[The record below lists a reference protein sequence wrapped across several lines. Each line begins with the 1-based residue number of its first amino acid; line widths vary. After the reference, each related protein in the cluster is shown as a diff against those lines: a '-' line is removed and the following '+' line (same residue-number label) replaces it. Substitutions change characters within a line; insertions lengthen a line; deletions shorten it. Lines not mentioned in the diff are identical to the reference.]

1 MKRVLALAVLASF
14 ALAGCGFG
22 QVTGSEYKAHFT
34 RAVQVFPGID
44 VRILGVDVGTV
55 TDVRN
60 VADAVEVTFRIKD
73 SGVKLPADVS
83 GAVVPSSLLGE
94 RFIQL
99 FPAYTGGPQ
108 LPAGAVIPVSRTGV
122 PAEPDELLSSL
133 QDYLGALDQE
143 AVTAFVENAAEILE
157 GNGENLNRLL
167 EGAAGV
173 VGTLASKRDD
183 LADLI
188 VEFNKVTLALGSRQ
202 EALGRLIETYND
214 VAHTLTDNRSAL
226 EGTVSGLNEAAFQL
240 ASLLLEHREA
250 LDFDIDVLTKTGR
263 TLGTNVD
270 ILAVT
275 TNWAHDLFQGASR
288 AVDFDHSWLRL
299 NNQGD
304 ALFELILERLQERLI
319 ELCIDVGAPVCTTSK
334 YWTTN
339 VPALF
344 CFEGNCTEVS
354 GSPSEQLAAAIEG
367 VPEMKKAAEKQD
379 RENGGSGSTDGLVDD
394 LLQDTIGG
402 GLR

>member
-1 MKRVLALAVLASF
+1 VKRLLAFVIVATLG
-14 ALAGCGFG
+14 LAGCGFG
-22 QVTGSEYKAHFT
+22 QVGGREFKAQFT

-44 VRILGVDVGTV
+44 VRVLGVDVGTV

-60 VADAVEVTFRIKD
+60 VADGVEITFRIED
-73 SGVKLPADVS
+73 SEVKLPADVN

-94 RFIQL
+94 RYIQL

-108 LPAGAVIPVSRTGV
+108 MAEGGLIPISRTAV
-122 PAEPDELLSSL
+122 PSEPDELLTSL

-202 EALGRLIETYND
+202 EALGRLIQTYND
-214 VAHTLTDNRSAL
+214 VASTLTNNRTAL
-226 EGTVSGLNEAAFQL
+226 EGTVTGLNTAAFQL
-240 ASLLLEHREA
+240 ASLLLEHRDA

-270 ILAVT
+270 VLTVT
-275 TNWAHDLFQGASR
+275 TQWAADLFEGASR
-288 AVDFDHSWLRL
+288 AVDFEHDWLRL
-299 NNQGD
+299 NNQGEP
-304 ALFELILERLQERLI
+304 LEELILERLQERLI
-319 ELCIDVGAPVCTTSK
+319 ELCIDVGAPECTTPK
-334 YWTTN
+334 YWSAN
-339 VPALF
+339 VPSLF
-344 CFEGNCTEVS
+344 CFSGTCPAAS
-354 GSPSEQLAAAIEG
+354 GSASEQLARAIEG
-367 VPEMKKAAEKQD
+367 VPEMKKATEEQD
-379 RENGGSGSTDGLVDD
+379 RESGGSGSTDDLVDD
-394 LLQDTIGG
+394 LLHQTLGG
-402 GLR
+402 SR

>member
-1 MKRVLALAVLASF
+1 VIVATLG
-14 ALAGCGFG
+14 LAGCGFG
-22 QVTGSEYKAHFT
+22 QVGGREFKAQFT

-44 VRILGVDVGTV
+44 VRVLGVDVGTV

-60 VADAVEVTFRIKD
+60 AAEGVEITFRIED
-73 SGVKLPADVS
+73 SEVKLPADVK

-94 RFIQL
+94 RYIQL

-108 LPAGAVIPVSRTGV
+108 MGEGETIPISRTAV
-122 PAEPDELLSSL
+122 PSEPDELLTSL

-202 EALGRLIETYND
+202 EALGRVIETYND
-214 VAHTLTDNRSAL
+214 VASTLTNNRTAL
-226 EGTVSGLNEAAFQL
+226 EGTVTGLNSAAFQL
-240 ASLLLEHREA
+240 ASLLLEHRDA
-250 LDFDIDVLTKTGR
+250 LDFDIDVLTETGR

-270 ILAVT
+270 VLTVT
-275 TNWAHDLFQGASR
+275 TQWAADLFEGASN
-288 AVDFDHSWLRL
+288 AVDFEHDWLRL

-304 ALFELILERLQERLI
+304 PLVELILERLQERLI
-319 ELCIDVGAPVCTTSK
+319 ELCIDVGAPECTTPK
-334 YWTTN
+334 YWSAN
-339 VPALF
+339 VPSLF
-344 CFEGNCTEVS
+344 CFSGTCAGAS
-354 GSPSEQLAAAIEG
+354 GSASEQLARAIEG
-367 VPEMKKAAEKQD
+367 VPEMKEAAEEQD
-379 RENGGSGSTDGLVDD
+379 RENGGSGSTGGLVDD
-394 LLQDTIGG
+394 LLHQTLGG
-402 GLR
+402 SR